1 MCEYLEAS
9 WGGKLLEAYSL
20 GSKDLEAGKV
30 AASMAPGDEQFR
42 QIVSGAGK
50 REAAEAAVA
59 AAAKKAKVLSLYM
72 YIFLCMSVSLC
83 LSAQKATVTG
93 VVRS

>member
-59 AAAKKAKVLSLYM
+59 AAAKKAKVLSLDLS
-72 YIFLCMSVSLC
+72 LCMPASLC

-93 VVRS
+93 VIRS